1 MQDEKFREFLKK
13 RRVSEDD
20 IDKNILFVRETEK
33 YFLKRSEN
41 LDDVNTGMIQS
52 YIDILIEKGENS
64 IERLV
69 SIARY
74 YYSINRHDIYIY
86 FTQLLGGLN
95 VIENINKRI
104 EENFGKECVDKILRG
119 LKELPLGTSPK
130 KKAESTLEY
139 MKRLG
144 ENLSEAD
151 RKKVLTGNNH
161 DIPIDSFFVT
171 RDEFKNH
178 NDIDL
183 LLKNMHSKAVK
194 TLEEHYEQ
202 NKIWF
207 EQEITPGVIDF
218 VKNNQELLAGVRKG
232 DKIYNTKIPYNPEK
246 YLTEKDPTLKRY
258 YACHCPFA
266 RESILNDNINIDKT
280 WCYCSGGF
288 NKLKFDV
295 IFEEPVEVE
304 VIKSVLSGD
313 DRCRFVFKIPNK
325 YL

>member
-13 RRVSEDD
+13 RRISEDD
-20 IDKNILFVRETEK
+20 IDKNLLFVEEIEK

-41 LDDVNTGMIQS
+41 LDDIDTGMIQS

-74 YYSINRHDIYIY
+74 YYSINRHYNYIY

-104 EENFGKECVDKILRG
+104 EENFGKECVKKILQG
-119 LKELPLGTSPK
+119 LKELPLGAGPK
-130 KKAESTLEY
+130 KKAEFTLEY
-139 MKRLG
+139 MKRLE

-161 DIPIDSFFVT
+161 DIPIDNFFVT

-183 LLKNMHSKAVK
+183 LLKNMHSRAVK

-232 DKIYNTKIPYNPEK
+232 DKIYNTKIPYNPDK
-246 YLTEKDPTLKRY
+246 YLTEKDPVLKRY

-280 WCYCSGGF
+280 WCYCSGF

-304 VIKSVLSGD
+304 VIESVLSGD
-313 DRCRFVFKIPNK
+313 DRCRFVFKIPDK